1 MCYVPKLTVGVR
13 VASGLQVAFG
23 AIGGIYAS
31 TVFMQKEAPLYRTG
45 LWAVTVSFS
54 IYNVYLETDELIE

>member
-1 MCYVPKLTVGVR
+1 MLTVGVR

-45 LWAVTVSFS
+45 LWAVTVSFP
-54 IYNVYLETDELIE
+54 IYNISLETTGLTD

>member
-1 MCYVPKLTVGVR
+1 MHKLTVGVR

-23 AIGGIYAS
+23 AVGGIYAS

-45 LWAVTVSFS
+45 LWAVTVCSPIRNIS
-54 IYNVYLETDELIE
+54 LETVGLTE

>member
-1 MCYVPKLTVGVR
+1 VHKLTVGVR

-45 LWAVTVSFS
+45 LWAVTVSS
-54 IYNVYLETDELIE
+54 PIHDVYLETIQLTE